1 MMASSTKRFL
11 AVCSLAGVFLFAG
24 CSGPRPALEREMP
37 SAFPHHT
44 VSQIRSLL
52 SASSDSLTS
61 FRARSSLA
69 YQSPDRRGSFSADI
83 RDRRGDSLFVSIS
96 PGLGIEAAR
105 ALVTPDSFFFYD
117 RIKNRLLYG
126 AHADAT
132 GILPEPFTSEDLFG
146 SLLGIQQPASDG
158 RWSVDADDAFY
169 YLRDPDARTEYV
181 VDPAHWRVVRYEKR
195 NASGEIIDLRRF
207 SEFDDFRG
215 VVLPRRIEFEQ
226 PLEGSRA
233 SIYYRSITLN
243 PQSLHFGLDV
253 RDSTER
259 IAVSE

>member
-1 MMASSTKRFL
+1 MAADKKRLL
-11 AVCSLAGVFLFAG
+11 AVCSLAGVILFAG

-44 VSQIRSLL
+44 VYQIRSLL
-52 SASSDSLTS
+52 TSSSDSLTS

-69 YQSPDRRGSFSADI
+69 YQTPDGGGSFSADI

-117 RIKNRLLYG
+117 RIKNRLLFG
-126 AHADAT
+126 ALSDT
-132 GILPEPFTSEDLFG
+132 SGILPEPFTSEDLFG
-146 SLLGIQQPASDG
+146 SLLGLQAPASDES
-158 RWSVDADDAFY
+158 WSVDADDAFY
-169 YLRDPDARTEYV
+169 YLRDPEGLTEYV
-181 VDPAHWRVVRYEKR
+181 IDPAHWRVVRYEKR
-195 NASGEIIDLRRF
+195 NSSGEVTHLRRF
-207 SEFDDFRG
+207 SEFDDFSG
-215 VVLPRRIEFEQ
+215 VVLPRRLEFEQ

-243 PQSLHFGLDV
+243 PQTLRFRLDV

-259 IAVSE
+259 ISVSE